1 MMVPYAQLYK
11 QKLRDD
17 FVQNDTS
24 AWLIGSYVCTAVA
37 TNLVNAFGKKG
48 AKRIEYPNR
57 PMFIDEFDEQAEQ
70 RKKEREVRRSYLNFL
85 AAVQANGLKIEEAAL
100 E

>member
-1 MMVPYAQLYK
+1 MMVPFAKLYK

-24 AWLIGSYVCTAVA
+24 AWLIGSYVCTAIA
-37 TNLVNAFGKKG
+37 INLSNAFKKKG
-48 AKRIEYPNR
+48 AKAEQYPDH
-57 PMFIDEFDEQAEQ
+57 PLFINAFDEQAKQ
-70 RKKEREVRRSYLNFL
+70 RKKEHEVERSYLNFL
-85 AAVQANGLKIEEAAL
+85 AAVQASGMKIEKAAQ